1 MLTLGTNVA
10 IVASGRILLIRHSW
24 YGVWCLPG
32 GTVEPGESVAEAA
45 VREAREETGLE
56 VELTRLV
63 GVFSLPEWKGGG
75 NYVAVF
81 VARPVGGELLR
92 NTDYESINSR
102 YFHPSQLPDNVVW
115 WHRRRIGVAM
125 TADAAATSRRQ
136 NATWPLDPRAEPEK
150 VREV

>member
-10 IVASGRILLIRHSW
+10 IVASGRVLLIRHSW

-75 NYVAVF
+75 NH
-81 VARPVGGELLR
+81 VARFSETR
-92 NTDYESINSR
+92 TMSR
-102 YFHPSQLPDNVVW
+102 STP
-115 WHRRRIGVAM
+115 
-125 TADAAATSRRQ
+125 ATS
-136 NATWPLDPRAEPEK
+136 TRADSPTMWSGGTA
-150 VREV
+150 RA